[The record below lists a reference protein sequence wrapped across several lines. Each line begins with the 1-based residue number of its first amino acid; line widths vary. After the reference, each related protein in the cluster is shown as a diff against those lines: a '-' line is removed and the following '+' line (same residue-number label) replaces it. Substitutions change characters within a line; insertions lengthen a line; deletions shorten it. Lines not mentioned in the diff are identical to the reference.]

1 MAIFSSCGSEMI
13 PTEEPVNVEI
23 SSDMQL
29 MFLDREKPI
38 TAEEEK
44 ISITVSSDGKDVTS
58 DAVVYYAYGNSVDIE
73 KASRLKDRHFVGDV
87 AGIWTLVAV
96 YKGSQ
101 SEPLQIQVIDPRE
114 YNSVYQRHIA
124 AFEFTGAWCSWCPK
138 GLTVMN
144 NVIDYDESYKDLVHM
159 MAFHS
164 DSGGQD
170 ALAIDQTDVIYD
182 RFRLGEYPSFV
193 TDMRDSG
200 GLSDGY
206 DFLESIQNSFNLFPA
221 HCGVAVSSSCN
232 GGKADIKV
240 KITSEL
246 ALPYRI
252 AVFLVEDGVQ
262 YYQKGVANSETYVH
276 FHVVRKVVSSS
287 WSGDKV
293 GTAELTP
300 GQEYIKE
307 YNGVSLDSSWN
318 LSNVS
323 VYVLAMDYASRV
335 NNMNICAVDGGESAY
350 MMIN

>member
-1 MAIFSSCGSEMI
+1 MAILSSCGSEMI
-13 PTEEPVNVEI
+13 STEEPVNVEI

-44 ISITVSSDGKDVTS
+44 ITITVSSDGKDVTS

-159 MAFHS
+159 MAYLH
-164 DSGGQD
+164 
-170 ALAIDQTDVIYD
+170 
-182 RFRLGEYPSFV
+182 
-193 TDMRDSG
+193 
-200 GLSDGY
+200 
-206 DFLESIQNSFNLFPA
+206 FL
-221 HCGVAVSSSCN
+221 
-232 GGKADIKV
+232 
-240 KITSEL
+240 
-246 ALPYRI
+246 
-252 AVFLVEDGVQ
+252 
-262 YYQKGVANSETYVH
+262 
-276 FHVVRKVVSSS
+276 
-287 WSGDKV
+287 
-293 GTAELTP
+293 
-300 GQEYIKE
+300 
-307 YNGVSLDSSWN
+307 
-318 LSNVS
+318 
-323 VYVLAMDYASRV
+323 
-335 NNMNICAVDGGESAY
+335 
-350 MMIN
+350 